1 MYVSAIGIQPRL
13 DTYILLHHYT
23 APDMSQNDKVP
34 ENGEVRSLDCPPTV
48 PFNSA
53 CFYFI
58 DSDALGRGSHPSNRV
73 RERPCCKKYAALS

>member
-34 ENGEVRSLDCPPTV
+34 ENGDVRSLDCLLPSRSILLVSILLILMPWGEDPTR
-48 PFNSA
+48 A
-53 CFYFI
+53 T
-58 DSDALGRGSHPSNRV
+58 G
-73 RERPCCKKYAALS
+73 